1 MSTTTQYTH
10 ITAAAQ
16 SIAKRYHNGIA
27 GLALAMKKNPTILA
41 NKLNPNAEQN
51 QLSLE
56 EAAHITELTQS
67 PAIADALAALV
78 GRVTVALPTGAVTTE
93 DLKRAMLTMQAELGS
108 AASEIN
114 AAEHPDSEW
123 GKSISPRESKRIAA
137 ELRELLSIGVAVLQQ
152 VEG

>member
-56 EAAHITELTQS
+56 EAAAITDLTQD

-78 GRVTVALPTGAVTTE
+78 GRVTVALPAGPVTVC
-93 DLKRAMLTMQAELGS
+93 DLKRTLATLLKELGDV
-108 AASEIN
+108 ASEVTD
-114 AAEHPDSEW
+114 AERPDSEW
-123 GKSISPRESKRIAA
+123 GERLSPAESKRIAA
-137 ELRELLSIGVAVLQQ
+137 EIRDVLSVGAGMLQQ

>member
-78 GRVTVALPTGAVTTE
+78 GRVTVELPTGQPS
-93 DLKRAMLTMQAELGS
+93 LRELSREFCRLGKECGDVGQKI
-108 AASEIN
+108 SE
-114 AAEHPDSEW
+114 AEHPESEW
-123 GKSISPRESKRIAA
+123 GERLSPGERKRIAA
-137 ELRELLSIGVAVLQQ
+137 ELRELLSVTAGMLQQ

>member
-10 ITAAAQ
+10 VTAAAQ
-16 SIAKRYHNGIA
+16 SIAKRYHNGID

-56 EAAHITELTQS
+56 EAAAITDMTQD

-78 GRVTVALPTGAVTTE
+78 GRVTVALPAGEVTTG
-93 DLKRAMLTMQAELGS
+93 DLKRALAAMMAELGDV
-108 AASEIN
+108 ASEVTD
-114 AAEHPDSEW
+114 AEHPDSEW
-123 GKSISPRESKRIAA
+123 GERLSPRERKRISA
-137 ELRELLSIGVAVLQQ
+137 EIRELLTIGVGMLQQ
-152 VEG
+152 VEE

>member
-56 EAAHITELTQS
+56 EAAAITDLTQD

-78 GRVTVALPTGAVTTE
+78 GRVTVALPCGQPS
-93 DLKRAMLTMQAELGS
+93 LRELSREFCRLGKECGDVGKQI
-108 AASEIN
+108 SE
-114 AAEHPDSEW
+114 AEHPESEW
-123 GKSISPRESKRIAA
+123 GERLSPGERKRIAN
-137 ELRELLSIGVAVLQQ
+137 ELRELLSVTAGMLQQ